1 MALYGKLS
9 YFYNVFN
16 CAQGSALGADIDTE
30 VPMDTD
36 IKKIED
42 LSLNAWPSHQMQMY
56 DGWILRFSYFYTHRT
71 NCAETVGV
79 SLLPLTEKIE
89 YCERIYDR
97 WKTPCIFKISPI
109 CDPALDG
116 ILEERGYRIEHTVD
130 NMTADLLMPG
140 TARMEDAES
149 GSSALSEHGLTLRV
163 EDRVSKDW
171 VNGLFTLKHTEDPVH
186 LRIVPSM
193 YDAIPMDEIAVSVT
207 DADGRIA
214 GTGLGIL
221 DRNYIGIYA
230 IHVREDLRRM
240 GLARLI
246 CTTLLAR
253 GKLCG
258 AEKAYLQCVTD
269 NLPAKRL
276 YRSLGFRKFYTC
288 WFRVKD
294 LKER

>member
-1 MALYGKLS
+1 
-9 YFYNVFN
+9 
-16 CAQGSALGADIDTE
+16 
-30 VPMDTD
+30 MDTD

-71 NCAETVGV
+71 NCAEAVGI
-79 SLLPLTEKIE
+79 SLLPLAEKIE
-89 YCERIYDR
+89 YCERIYRR
-97 WKTPCIFKISPI
+97 WKTPCIFKISPV

-116 ILEERGYRIEHTVD
+116 ILAERGYRIEHTVD
-130 NMTADLLMPG
+130 NMTADLLLHG
-140 TARMEDAES
+140 ITREEDTEKGAS
-149 GSSALSEHGLTLRV
+149 VLSQHGLSLNV
-163 EDRVSKDW
+163 EDRVSTDW
-171 VNGLFTLKHTEDPVH
+171 VNGLFSLKHTEDPIH
-186 LRIVPSM
+186 KKIVPSM

-246 CTTLLAR
+246 CTTLLTK

-258 AEKAYLQCVTD
+258 AEKAYLQCLTD
-269 NLPAKRL
+269 NLPAKHL
-276 YRSLGFRKFYTC
+276 YRSLGFRKFYSC

-294 LKER
+294 CEDLT

>member
-1 MALYGKLS
+1 
-9 YFYNVFN
+9 
-16 CAQGSALGADIDTE
+16 
-30 VPMDTD
+30 
-36 IKKIED
+36 
-42 LSLNAWPSHQMQMY
+42 
-56 DGWILRFSYFYTHRT
+56 
-71 NCAETVGV
+71 
-79 SLLPLTEKIE
+79 
-89 YCERIYDR
+89 
-97 WKTPCIFKISPI
+97 
-109 CDPALDG
+109 
-116 ILEERGYRIEHTVD
+116 
-130 NMTADLLMPG
+130 MTADLLMPC

-163 EDRVSKDW
+163 EDRVSRDW
-171 VNGLFTLKHTEDPVH
+171 VNGLFTLKHTKDPVH